1 MQEAF
6 QKLAAHAIA
15 QYLRQPQP
23 TIMHLVDCLQKQPA
37 SVNILEEYI
46 LWTWAFVLMAS
57 KKMLLLKN
65 QKYEFTLA
73 SFLEQSR
80 VFKNNLGQAL
90 QNEKQIAE
98 MIRSKMI
105 KADGTD

>member
-1 MQEAF
+1 
-6 QKLAAHAIA
+6 
-15 QYLRQPQP
+15 
-23 TIMHLVDCLQKQPA
+23 MHLIDCLQKQPA

-46 LWTWAFVLMAS
+46 LWIYAFALMAS

-98 MIRSKMI
+98 LIRSKMI